1 VADQVLVADCSS
13 TDETLA
19 IAQAH
24 GARVVQRAWVNYA
37 TQFNWALTQL
47 DGDTDW
53 VLRLDA
59 DEYLTP
65 ELAAEI
71 RARLPGLG
79 PEIDGVYCGRRMT
92 FQGRLIRFGGGSHP
106 GAAAGPL
113 WAGAALQ
120 VGLRSETQR
129 CPVRNLPML
138 GFQPSLR
145 LWYPGTY
152 PHLGG
157 GDQGEGPT
165 QGVTVGAQQVQD
177 GRRLALAGEAGE
189 AIQDDAGVDQALA
202 EHQLP
207 EILVG
212 GQQKGT
218 AAVGKVQ
225 NLVVVDSGVEL
236 LDIDGAVTRRPQ
248 GRDDRRVHI
257 LVGDQVQPLFPQ
269 AASAAIG

>member
-1 VADQVLVADCSS
+1 VLVADCFS

-24 GARVVQRAWVNYA
+24 GARMVQRAWVNYA

-47 DGDTDW
+47 DGDTDC

-59 DEYLTP
+59 DEYLTA

-71 RARLPGLG
+71 RARLPGPG
-79 PEIDGVYCGRRMT
+79 PEIDGVDSRRRMT

-120 VGLRSETQR
+120 VGLTSETHR

-189 AIQDDAGVDQALA
+189 AIQDHASMYQVLA
-202 EHQLP
+202 EHELA
-207 EILVG
+207 EVLVR
-212 GQQKGT
+212 GQQKGA
-218 AAVGKVQ
+218 AAVRKVE
-225 NLVVVDSGVEL
+225 NLVVVDPRIKL
-236 LDIDGAVTRRPQ
+236 LDVDDAMTCRPQ
-248 GRDDRRVHI
+248 GRNDWCIDVFVRY
-257 LVGDQVQPLFPQ
+257 QVQRLGPQ
-269 AASAAIG
+269 AASAATG